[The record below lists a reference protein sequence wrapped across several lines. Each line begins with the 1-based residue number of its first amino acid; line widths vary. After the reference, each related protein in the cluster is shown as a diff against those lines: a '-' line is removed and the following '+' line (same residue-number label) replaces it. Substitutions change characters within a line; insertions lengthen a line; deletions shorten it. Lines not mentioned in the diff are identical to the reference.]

1 MTSAS
6 ALADFIAGLM
16 DLAPS
21 EKQEVLE
28 TIDLR
33 VRIDKVLRLLAS
45 RLAVLRLSREIG
57 EQTQERLEE
66 RQREVLLREQLKTI
80 QKQLGESEG
89 GSTEIAELAEQIT
102 KANMPEEVEKQA
114 RKELKRLQHMS
125 EMSAEYSMLRTYF
138 DWLIEMPWATTTEEH
153 IETAEARRIPD
164 EDPYGL

>member
-1 MTSAS
+1 METKSTAGVRTGWHPGEAPSAGQQGTAREADAPISIPGHNLVRFPGVLAAKIEQMTSAS

-66 RQREVLLREQLKTI
+66 RQREVLLR
-80 QKQLGESEG
+80 
-89 GSTEIAELAEQIT
+89 
-102 KANMPEEVEKQA
+102 
-114 RKELKRLQHMS
+114 
-125 EMSAEYSMLRTYF
+125 
-138 DWLIEMPWATTTEEH
+138 
-153 IETAEARRIPD
+153 
-164 EDPYGL
+164 